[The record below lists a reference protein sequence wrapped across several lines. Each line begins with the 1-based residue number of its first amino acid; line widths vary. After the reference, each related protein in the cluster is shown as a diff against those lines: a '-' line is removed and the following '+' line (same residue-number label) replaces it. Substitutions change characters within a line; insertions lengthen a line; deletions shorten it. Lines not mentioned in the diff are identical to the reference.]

1 MSQRA
6 PGTTRTQRGTP
17 DATASHAGAPE
28 RSRWERATLDATGDG
43 YTVLRAVREGD
54 AIVDWVV
61 VDANALVRGRWEWV
75 LGDVVGR
82 RVSELDAA
90 ASNTIAHDE
99 YERALTTGQRQVTE
113 VELHLPGGHGGWR
126 RLIVTPIDRD
136 TVSAVTRDI
145 SREHHLESALDRER
159 AHHFKRAFAVDDG
172 PDDAAERGRFA
183 SRTAAVLFLGSGL
196 IAMMNSLLADL
207 PGVDMR
213 ALRVTA
219 LCSIAAAPLI
229 ALLPWKRYFTLTAN
243 SIVVGTIA
251 FLAISDW
258 FDRYSRTEAAVAVY
272 PVFFILLIAWTGSTR
287 RRGVATIAACASA
300 PALYWMLAHSGRSTV
315 GWQCLI
321 VTLPVSAALG
331 EVLSWNASR
340 ARMLTKVEMQRRL
353 HDPLTG
359 LANRVMLSAQLDH
372 ALARARRGLGS
383 VAVLYIDV
391 DHFKRIN
398 DSAGHAVGDDVLI
411 ATAERLRTCAR
422 ETDTIARVGGDEFV
436 LVCEDLATV
445 MDATEIAQR
454 VLDSVKQDAPGGPP
468 PVPMSFSIGIAL
480 SDLGDETTAALL
492 QTAALALYRAKQE
505 GRARFEVFGE
515 ALRQQVTIRRELEVA
530 LREGIPR
537 DELCLH
543 YQPIVSSATGD
554 VVGFEAL
561 ARWHRPGYGLVP
573 PGEFIPVAEESGLIV
588 TLGTWVLHAACREAA
603 TWARR
608 WPGRD
613 LGVSVNVSAHQLRHG
628 DIVDVVRH
636 ALDESGLDPHLL
648 TLELTESSFIDHFA
662 RVEPLLRELRDLG
675 VDLAIDDFGTGYSS
689 LTYLRHLPI
698 NQVKVDQ
705 SFVRAIGTDREDTA
719 IVAAVI
725 GLARNLGLHVVAEG
739 IETPEQLATLVHLGC
754 EHLQGYF
761 FSRPVPVTD
770 LAPLVEHDPAW
781 IGPDGDASFALQRRP
796 A

>member
-1 MSQRA
+1 MSDLATGTARPAPSASDAPRA
-6 PGTTRTQRGTP
+6 
-17 DATASHAGAPE
+17 DATAASE
-28 RSRWERATLDATGDG
+28 RERVTLDATGDG
-43 YTVLRAVREGD
+43 YTVLRAVRDGD
-54 AIVDWVV
+54 AIVDWVIL
-61 VDANALVRGRWEWV
+61 DANALVRERWQWV
-75 LGDVVGR
+75 VGDVVGR

-90 ASNTIAHDE
+90 ADNSVAHDL
-99 YERALTTGQRQVTE
+99 YERALATRQRQVTE
-113 VELHLPGGHGGWR
+113 IELRLPAGHGGWR
-126 RLIVTPIDRD
+126 RLIVTPIDAD
-136 TVSAVTRDI
+136 TVSAVSRDI
-145 SREHHLESALDRER
+145 SRERHLESALERER
-159 AHHFKRAFAVDDG
+159 TRQFNRSVTTGDD
-172 PDDAAERGRFA
+172 PDDVAERARFA
-183 SRTAAVLFLGSGL
+183 GRTAAVLFLGSGVV
-196 IAMMNSLLADL
+196 AFTNSRLANL

-213 ALRVTA
+213 ALLLTA
-219 LCSIAAAPLI
+219 LCSVAAAPLI
-229 ALLPWKRYFTLTAN
+229 LALPWKRYFTWTAN
-243 SIVVGTIA
+243 GVVVGTIA

-258 FDRYSRTEAAVAVY
+258 FDHYSRTEAAVAVY

-287 RRGVATIAACASA
+287 GRGVATIAACASA
-300 PALYWMLAHSGRSTV
+300 PALYWMLAHSGRSSV

-321 VTLPVSAALG
+321 VTLPVSATLG

-372 ALARARRGLGS
+372 ALARARRGLGP

-398 DSAGHAVGDDVLI
+398 DTSGHAVGDDVLI
-411 ATAERLRTCAR
+411 ATAERLRACAR
-422 ETDTIARVGGDEFV
+422 ESDTIARIGGDEFV

-445 MDATEIAQR
+445 IDATEIAQR
-454 VLDSVKQDAPGGPP
+454 VLDSVAPDTPGGPP
-468 PVPMSFSIGIAL
+468 PVPMSFSIGIAF
-480 SDLGDETTAALL
+480 SELGDETTDALL
-492 QTAALALYRAKQE
+492 QNADLALYRAKQE
-505 GRARFEVFGE
+505 GRGRFEVFGE
-515 ALRQQVTIRRELEVA
+515 ALRRQVIVRRELEAA
-530 LREGIPR
+530 LRAGIPR

-543 YQPIVSSATGD
+543 FQPVVSATTGT

-561 ARWHRPGYGLVP
+561 TRWNRPGYGLVP
-573 PGEFIPVAEESGLIV
+573 PGEFIPVAEDSGLIV

-608 WPGRD
+608 WPHHP

-628 DIVDVVRH
+628 DIVDVVRK
-636 ALDESGLDPHLL
+636 ALDRSGLDPHLL
-648 TLELTESSFIDHFA
+648 TLELTESSFIDHFE

-689 LTYLRHLPI
+689 LTYLRPLPI
-698 NQVKVDQ
+698 NQVKIDQ

-725 GLARNLGLHVVAEG
+725 GLTRNLGLHVVAEG
-739 IETPEQLATLVHLGC
+739 IETAEQLATLVHLGC
-754 EHLQGYF
+754 EHLQGYL
-761 FSRPVPVTD
+761 FSRPVPATD

-781 IGPDGDASFALQRRP
+781 IGPSGDHAFASQRRP